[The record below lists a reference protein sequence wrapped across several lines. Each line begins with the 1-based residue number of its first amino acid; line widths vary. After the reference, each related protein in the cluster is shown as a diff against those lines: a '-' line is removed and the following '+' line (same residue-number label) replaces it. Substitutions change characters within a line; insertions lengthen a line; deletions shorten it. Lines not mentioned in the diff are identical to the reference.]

1 MLTMPETMK
10 ALQGAYRLARFDKGG
25 LAHFENTSQGAMRSF
40 YAAALV
46 APFYVLFVA
55 SRRADG
61 DMGVDPWRA
70 AIIEGIAYVIAW
82 VAFPL
87 VMAWLARIID
97 RERRY
102 LLFVSAY
109 NWCQVPQYALHLG
122 VALAL
127 AAGMMGEEAAAFF
140 GVITFLYVLA
150 YTWFVVRGALD
161 ISGVVAAGIVGVDF
175 LVGMM
180 IKLSVVARLH
190 A

>member
-1 MLTMPETMK
+1 MLTIAEATK
-10 ALQGAYRLARFDKGG
+10 ALQGAYRLARFDSGG
-25 LAHFENTSQGAMRSF
+25 LGHFDATPRGAMRSF

-46 APFYVLFVA
+46 APFYAVFVA
-55 SRRADG
+55 SRQAEG
-61 DMGVDPWRA
+61 DMPAEPVRMA
-70 AIIEGIAYVIAW
+70 VIEGLAYVFAW

-87 VMAWLARIID
+87 AMAWLTRVID

-102 LLFVSAY
+102 LVFVAAY

-127 AAGMMGEEAAAFF
+127 AAGMMGEQAAAFF
-140 GVITFLYVLA
+140 GLVTFLYVLA
-150 YTWFVVRGALD
+150 YTWFVVRVALEV
-161 ISGVVAAGIVGVDF
+161 SGVVAAGIVGVDF
-175 LVGMM
+175 LVGML